1 MSELSVSL
9 EDLNSFT
16 ETPDGITATDA
27 LKALLSQL
35 VTELKDAMD
44 EQVEAPMLVVAAQEE
59 IETETE
65 PVEPSQLIGS
75 QFAAAFEPASSS
87 HGVHIRLHK
96 VHR

>member
-35 VTELKDAMD
+35 VNELKEAMD
-44 EQVEAPMLVVAAQEE
+44 EQEEAPMLVVAAPEE
-59 IETETE
+59 IATE
-65 PVEPSQLIGS
+65 PVEPSQLIGE
-75 QFAAAFEPASSS
+75 QFAKAFEPASSS
-87 HGVHIRLHK
+87 HGVHIKLLK

>member
-1 MSELSVSL
+1 MSEMSVNRD
-9 EDLNSFT
+9 DLDSFT

-35 VTELKDAMD
+35 VTNLKDAMD
-44 EQVEAPMLVVAAQEE
+44 EQDEAPMLVVAASDE

-65 PVEPSQLIGS
+65 PVEPSQPIGE
-75 QFAAAFEPASSS
+75 QFANAFEPAASS